1 MAGFEVSAGGEE
13 RIKLVAEKGGV
24 EYTLFHVLRQ
34 PTASELRTYSKRR
47 SEVNVRRR
55 GKVSMKNSPAEIDEW
70 LWNQVAVNVEGYTIN
85 GLPLDA
91 EQPDWKDHVPLL
103 HKVEAVTALSDVA
116 VDDEEG
122 PVKNSRQPSA
132 ES

>member
-1 MAGFEVSAGGEE
+1 MGFEVSAGGEE

-24 EYTLFHVLRQ
+24 EYTLVHVLRQ

-47 SEVNVRRR
+47 SEVDVRRR
-55 GKVSMKNSPAEIDEW
+55 RKISMKNSPAEVDEW
-70 LWNQVAVNVEGYTIN
+70 LWNQVAIEVEGYTID
-85 GLPLDA
+85 GAPLDA
-91 EQPDWKDHVPLL
+91 SQADWKDHVPLL

-116 VDDEEG
+116 VEDED
-122 PVKNSRQPSA
+122 PVKNSHQPSA